1 MKYIL
6 IASDDK
12 DLSAVDGAPFDER
25 YHISDITDEEI
36 TSIFSKDTNR
46 ILILGSDVFDR
57 VSKLVHFPI
66 RRAKFNSLFSVDVLT
81 LGNGCKVKCQG
92 EWNKQWCSSIFKE
105 SQLTAICPDEP
116 EVTAIYSDYEGEA
129 VTALREMIDLPKG
142 TLFGFDY
149 ETSGLPNK
157 SIESEN
163 FRFKQLQG
171 NPTKLTSYSGKTFQV
186 TGVSIC
192 SEDRKSIYFNVKNI
206 VDGPNAKEFW
216 NDMMEFL
223 DKHSETNWV
232 YNAHF
237 ETWVSYMMFHKFYIF
252 QDAAAVNY
260 IEGRNMTRQNL
271 KVTTQRILKI
281 RSWDDAFDEL
291 VDQINGLLS
300 DSYQVDWN
308 EGTVVQDGLKCI
320 WYESPRYSEIF
331 RPFGDDMVAEAI
343 KLAKSSFMNPFLC
356 IPDKI
361 LGKYCNI
368 DSYST
373 LELARYMRG
382 KYSKDCIEIFT
393 ANLRFHVYLGA
404 TGNYIDVK
412 EYNRQ
417 KSVANKASNWGMLV
431 TWQQLTKI
439 ELNLYK
445 DIPSVD
451 EELTKNQIV
460 NWSIN
465 NVTKYSTNKTQQL
478 STIIHQCL
486 NWNSDFQCDIN
497 KLHEAFPY
505 DYTYDAIWKSIMDWG
520 GLGNALANG
529 RNAKKFFNANAW
541 IINEYG
547 ILGQEDCDKV
557 NDYISYLEL
566 VRRKE
571 WLIYLC
577 NKIPY
582 WDSDVP
588 EYIGFDTSR
597 SSLVGG
603 FIDSNGKR
611 WFESD
616 EFDQFVKLMNIPT
629 KTEDPHYFIS
639 GCLNCGSPNGMGH
652 IKEMML
658 RHTDGFLSMLLL
670 SWLKYD
676 SYVYGPELENALK
689 NIDAPDYD
697 VWNKVKDIKINVQRL
712 ILSEDGEIINCMPI
726 FTDFYTELYEDIDT
740 PVGKIHKAFNCNNLP
755 EEDRRIST
763 HPEYMNIP
771 MMELEDEGHIG
782 ERYMYVDH
790 FISREQLISMFN
802 TWWKR
807 DIRGYKD
814 FVGVICTSFGEFESQ
829 TLKNPW
835 DWNKLCQTKLDATGT
850 ILDELRAVLG
860 LYTWRKFRKIIG
872 TYLKN
877 LLIEG
882 MNYTKDEYTEE
893 NGLVISEYVEP
904 EWKEGWD
911 VARGH
916 PNWNCMGVHT
926 KRWCLTGDT
935 PILMLDGRTLPIKD
949 MQSEVGNEVLSY
961 DTENKKYVP
970 GKIIAWDITGRDQNV
985 YKVTFD
991 TGLEVK
997 ATDNHQFLKSDGTY
1011 VALRDMKVGDKF
1023 IRLGING
1030 VTEVTSIDYYGVED
1044 VYDIEVD
1051 KYHNFT
1057 IGSDIKSVVVHN
1069 SSGFHTLFGQSDTKK
1084 IITVPKDKLFF
1095 YLDISQ
1101 AEPRTLAYKSGDP
1114 LMKGWY
1120 EAGRDVYIELAKLFN
1135 PEIVNST
1142 ELTEDQ
1148 KKARL
1153 KELRGLYKVLV
1164 LAIMYGMGIG
1174 ALAGM
1179 TGKPVNVAKK
1189 YKKDFLDAMPKL
1201 EEFIK
1206 TRMEYPSWDDP
1217 SVMTILGDYLGLYE
1231 WDSYR
1236 WPRQGINFCI
1246 QSFSAMALVAGFEN
1260 MVRTAMHD
1268 GLTFSPI
1275 GTVHDSSQMIMD
1287 SKFIYNCQAHFDL
1300 NYTEYIYRSQ
1310 GVKYKGDIKIGVNYY
1325 DLSKLH
1331 VVNENTIELTGSA
1344 DSINGILSHLRNA
1357 GVTDMK
1363 LDCDESSIIPDYYS
1377 SVPKQVARTFGGGAM
1392 PDKSTYVVNI
1402 TFGDDV
1408 TQYHRS
1414 LVEGELTMN
1423 EVELPQDDLV
1433 IDSSEFN
1440 DVDNEV
1446 ETDE

>member
-1 MKYIL
+1 M
-6 IASDDK
+6 
-12 DLSAVDGAPFDER
+12 LS
-25 YHISDITDEEI
+25 
-36 TSIFSKDTNR
+36 
-46 ILILGSDVFDR
+46 
-57 VSKLVHFPI
+57 
-66 RRAKFNSLFSVDVLT
+66 
-81 LGNGCKVKCQG
+81 
-92 EWNKQWCSSIFKE
+92 
-105 SQLTAICPDEP
+105 
-116 EVTAIYSDYEGEA
+116 
-129 VTALREMIDLPKG
+129 
-142 TLFGFDY
+142 
-149 ETSGLPNK
+149 
-157 SIESEN
+157 
-163 FRFKQLQG
+163 
-171 NPTKLTSYSGKTFQV
+171 
-186 TGVSIC
+186 
-192 SEDRKSIYFNVKNI
+192 
-206 VDGPNAKEFW
+206 
-216 NDMMEFL
+216 
-223 DKHSETNWV
+223 
-232 YNAHF
+232 
-237 ETWVSYMMFHKFYIF
+237 
-252 QDAAAVNY
+252 
-260 IEGRNMTRQNL
+260 
-271 KVTTQRILKI
+271 
-281 RSWDDAFDEL
+281 
-291 VDQINGLLS
+291 
-300 DSYQVDWN
+300 
-308 EGTVVQDGLKCI
+308 
-320 WYESPRYSEIF
+320 
-331 RPFGDDMVAEAI
+331 
-343 KLAKSSFMNPFLC
+343 
-356 IPDKI
+356 
-361 LGKYCNI
+361 
-368 DSYST
+368 
-373 LELARYMRG
+373 
-382 KYSKDCIEIFT
+382 
-393 ANLRFHVYLGA
+393 
-404 TGNYIDVK
+404 
-412 EYNRQ
+412 
-417 KSVANKASNWGMLV
+417 
-431 TWQQLTKI
+431 
-439 ELNLYK
+439 
-445 DIPSVD
+445 
-451 EELTKNQIV
+451 

-465 NVTKYSTNKTQQL
+465 NVTKYSSNKHQQL
-478 STIIHQCL
+478 SIIIHQCL

-497 KLHEAFPY
+497 KLHEAFPF
-505 DYTYDAIWKSIMDWG
+505 DYTYDAIWKSITDWG

-529 RNAKKFFNANAW
+529 RNAKKFLNANAW
-541 IINEYG
+541 IIDEYG
-547 ILGQEDCDKV
+547 ILGQDDCDKV
-557 NDYISYLEL
+557 NEYISYLEL
-566 VRRKE
+566 IRRKE
-571 WLIYLC
+571 WLAYLC
-577 NKIPY
+577 DKIPY

-603 FIDSNGKR
+603 FIDSKGKR

-712 ILSEDGEIINCMPI
+712 ILNEEGEIIHCMPI

-763 HPEYMNIP
+763 HPEYLNIP

-790 FISREQLISMFN
+790 FISRDQLISMFN

-814 FVGVICTSFGEFESQ
+814 FVGVICTSFGDFESQ

-835 DWNKLCQTKLDATGT
+835 DWNKICQTKLDATGT

-872 TYLKN
+872 TYLRN

-926 KRWCLTGDT
+926 KRW
-935 PILMLDGRTLPIKD
+935 
-949 MQSEVGNEVLSY
+949 
-961 DTENKKYVP
+961 
-970 GKIIAWDITGRDQNV
+970 
-985 YKVTFD
+985 
-991 TGLEVK
+991 
-997 ATDNHQFLKSDGTY
+997 
-1011 VALRDMKVGDKF
+1011 
-1023 IRLGING
+1023 
-1030 VTEVTSIDYYGVED
+1030 
-1044 VYDIEVD
+1044 
-1051 KYHNFT
+1051 
-1057 IGSDIKSVVVHN
+1057 

-1287 SKFIYNCQAHFDL
+1287 AKFIYNCQAHFDL

-1344 DSINGILSHLRNA
+1344 DSINSILSHLRNA

-1408 TQYHRS
+1408 IQYHRS

-1423 EVELPQDDLV
+1423 EVELPQDNLV